1 MNVVLYIG
9 IGLVVVTLLLKILN
23 TSSNGQK
30 KYLDPS
36 NWRDKDLIK
45 YYHRYER
52 LADKSKLAPNNQGEA
67 FFTLIVEEINKRELT
82 K

>member
-1 MNVVLYIG
+1 MNVAIYIG
-9 IGLVVVTLLLKILN
+9 IGLVVVILLLRILN

-30 KYLDPS
+30 KFLDTS

-45 YYHRYER
+45 YYHRYKNV
-52 LADKSKLAPNNQGEA
+52 ADKSQLAPDNQGEA
-67 FFTLIVEEINKRELT
+67 FFASIVEEIDKRELM